1 MTIYVKF
8 DGEGG
13 NAVEAPFIME
23 RGGKVVRGYNRP
35 SNHDMLMEDGWLRY
49 DGAAELSRL
58 RLEGGEI
65 REAPAPEPEPKTVFT
80 KLQIRRCMRRHGLED
95 QLNAIVSADARFK
108 ADWDDAQVI
117 SLNDEMFVNAIASG
131 LISQEMVALIQ
142 SECAGLPAQ
151 MSPVEMPTEPETP
164 TEPEPEPEPE
174 PKPDGPGL
182 DAGVEEPIIEEPQSD
197 GQPDG
202 PDVTLDPIEPS
213 EGPKPA

>member
-13 NAVEAPFIME
+13 SAVEAPFIME

-35 SNHDMLMEDGWLRY
+35 SNHDMLTEDGWLRY
-49 DGAAELSRL
+49 DGTAELSRL

-65 REAPAPEPEPKTVFT
+65 REAPAPEPKPKTVFT

-117 SLNDEMFVNAIASG
+117 SLNDEMFMGAIASG

-142 SECAGLPAQ
+142 SECAGVPAQ
-151 MSPVEMPTEPETP
+151 MSPVETPTEPETP
-164 TEPEPEPEPE
+164 IEPEPEPA
-174 PKPDGPGL
+174 PDGPGL

-202 PDVTLDPIEPS
+202 PDVTLDLIEPS
-213 EGPKPA
+213 EGPEPA

>member
-13 NAVEAPFIME
+13 SAVEAPFIME

-131 LISQEMVALIQ
+131 LISQEMVTLIQ
-142 SECAGLPAQ
+142 SECTGVPAQ
-151 MSPVEMPTEPETP
+151 LQPTETP
-164 TEPEPEPEPE
+164 TEPEPEPEPG
-174 PKPDGPGL
+174 PDGPGL

-213 EGPKPA
+213 EGT